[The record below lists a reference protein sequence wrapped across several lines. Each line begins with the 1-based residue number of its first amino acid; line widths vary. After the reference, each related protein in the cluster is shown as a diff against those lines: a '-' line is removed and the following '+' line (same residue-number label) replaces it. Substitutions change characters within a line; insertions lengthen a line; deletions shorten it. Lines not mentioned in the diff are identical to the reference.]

1 MNVLT
6 YYKPI
11 HNFIL
16 KVFKKLGIITPGMEK
31 SGMKQYPGFA
41 NTFLNKTCIYEVDP
55 SVFDE
60 QPAPV
65 DFLRVKSNNN
75 IFSGLYM

>member
-11 HNFIL
+11 HNFIKKL
-16 KVFKKLGIITPGMEK
+16 FKKLGIITPGTEK

-41 NTFLNKTCIYEVDP
+41 NIFLIKKCIYEADP

-60 QPAPV
+60 QPAPI
-65 DFLRVKSNNN
+65 DFLRVKSSNN